1 MLQEV
6 EKAQEI
12 EHQKIAKREEL
23 KTQCAMAQ
31 AQIKTLQ
38 AAERLQQDLADAA
51 FALDIEQKRQVELTS
66 IKDELTI
73 KLETSK
79 KDLEVAQLEFVQA
92 TKLNDEAR
100 HTKVVNDEEYNML
113 VVPGRVE
120 LSEIAEMKETLA
132 EEIKETQKSFSR
144 LETTEKEI
152 LDSKLEKKRLLL
164 LELAALQEHADNI
177 KLKHDAQQHS
187 NQQSKDNWEREIKE
201 LDDLETNLRNT
212 TAAKEAHAKQLM
224 EAQAKRRREC
234 LDAALSLSE
243 TENAKNRRLLKLL
256 GSAEKYIAKAKDKV
270 QQLGEDLDI

>member
-1 MLQEV
+1 LLQEV

-23 KTQCAMAQ
+23 KTQSAMAQ

-38 AAERLQQDLADAA
+38 AAERLQQNLSDAA

-92 TKLNDEAR
+92 TNLNDEAL
-100 HTKVVNDEEYNML
+100 HTKVVNDVEYNML

-132 EEIKETQKSFSR
+132 EEIKETQKSFSK
-144 LETTEKEI
+144 LETTEKQI
-152 LDSKLEKKRLLL
+152 LDSKLENKRLLL

-177 KLKHDAQQHS
+177 KLKHDAQEHS

-201 LDDLETNLRNT
+201 LDDLATNLRNT

-243 TENAKNRRLLKLL
+243 NENAKNRRLLKLL

>member
-132 EEIKETQKSFSR
+132 EEIKETQKSFSK

-152 LDSKLEKKRLLL
+152 LDSKLENKRLLL

-187 NQQSKDNWEREIKE
+187 NQQSNDNWEREIKE

-234 LDAALSLSE
+234 LDAALTLAE

-256 GSAEKYIAKAKDKV
+256 GSGEKYIAKAKDKV
-270 QQLGEDLDI
+270 KQLGEDLDI

>member
-1 MLQEV
+1 
-6 EKAQEI
+6 
-12 EHQKIAKREEL
+12 
-23 KTQCAMAQ
+23 
-31 AQIKTLQ
+31 
-38 AAERLQQDLADAA
+38 LQQNLSDAA

-132 EEIKETQKSFSR
+132 EEIKETQKSFSK

-212 TAAKEAHAKQLM
+212 AAAKEAHAKQLM

-256 GSAEKYIAKAKDKV
+256 GSAEKYIAKAKDKM